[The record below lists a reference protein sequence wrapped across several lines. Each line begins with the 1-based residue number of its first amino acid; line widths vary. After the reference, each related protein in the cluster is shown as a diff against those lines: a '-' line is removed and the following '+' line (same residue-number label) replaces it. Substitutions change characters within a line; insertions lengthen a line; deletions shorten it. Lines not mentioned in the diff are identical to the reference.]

1 MAVTAQ
7 SNGPSFFGRIQFKT
21 MAFVWPFCTRFV
33 AVKGCRGFHEDSL
46 LEVSG
51 IEIVRFREVLWIFV
65 IDVI

>member
-7 SNGPSFFGRIQFKT
+7 SNGPSFFGRIHFKT
-21 MAFVWPFCTRFV
+21 IALVWPLCTRFV
-33 AVKGCRGFHEDSL
+33 VVKGCRGFHEDSL

-65 IDVI
+65 IDDI